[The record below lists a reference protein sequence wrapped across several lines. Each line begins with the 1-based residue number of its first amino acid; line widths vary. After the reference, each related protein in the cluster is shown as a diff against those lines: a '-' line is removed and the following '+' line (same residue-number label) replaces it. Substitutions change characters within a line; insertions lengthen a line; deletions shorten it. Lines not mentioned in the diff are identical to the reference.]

1 MIKTEVEVYA
11 NTKYD
16 RHIRFR
22 NCLYFCREKLA
33 DDWQGNGSDYAYVD
47 NFDVFRIQDENYL
60 RGADVSFLP
69 AVEDLDGKYFAK
81 TVYSRTPQNL
91 IESWC
96 KFHYKYVICTM
107 QEKVHIIQIH
117 WLPYI

>member
-1 MIKTEVEVYA
+1 MLRQALTGTEGYGLVTITFETGADQTEVEVYA

-16 RHIRFR
+16 QA
-22 NCLYFCREKLA
+22 YKDSVTVYTCRRKLA

-69 AVEDLDGKYFAK
+69 AVEDLMENILQ
-81 TVYSRTPQNL
+81 TVYSRTAS
-91 IESWC
+91 ES
-96 KFHYKYVICTM
+96 YRIMV
-107 QEKVHIIQIH
+107 
-117 WLPYI
+117 